1 VGLSVSETIGRK
13 TLDFY
18 YDLADRQV
26 IVRKLESEGYLGS
39 YQFRAKRA
47 DGTPIWVVVSSR
59 PLMFR
64 GEAVFLSGFYDITES
79 KNEEYTLKRAREQ
92 LEQVILERTNELTAA
107 NIRLQQEI
115 EDRRRAEAAQS
126 EHLRFERMISDLSTR
141 FVNLPLED
149 LDEEIGFA
157 LKRVVEFFGVDRG
170 SLFQISGDQK
180 QMQSVS
186 TYTVEGATH
195 VPKVSACDFF
205 PYLWPRFLRGEL
217 ISFTKTDEL
226 PKEASRDREGF
237 EKLGVISNIAVP
249 VIIGGDPKY
258 VFSLGSTRK
267 ERSWDRE
274 LIPRIQLVAEL
285 LANASSRKLTE
296 LELQETELKYRTV
309 ADFTFDW
316 EYWIDP
322 NKSLIYAS
330 PACQRISGYRPEEF
344 VKTPSLFRDI
354 VLEEDKEIWDQ
365 HYSDAFK
372 TLKPREIQ
380 FRIRTREGE
389 VRWIEHACQPIKEPD
404 GTFLGI
410 RASNRDVTARQQAE
424 TALRESQE
432 GLADAQRI
440 AHLGNWK
447 WDIVKNE
454 VHWSPEL
461 FRVLDVEPQ
470 EMQPSKNSFLERL
483 HPDDR
488 PMLEESIAA
497 LMGKKEP
504 FSIDHRIITSHGE
517 VRFINSRARIE
528 CDDEGRP
535 VRIYGTAQD
544 ITERKTSE
552 DELRVKDSAIASS
565 INAVG
570 ITDSEGTLIY
580 VNDSCVRMWGYNNR
594 HEMLGRALPEF
605 WQGDRVFRTIQK
617 LREEGGAIGEDIGK
631 RKDGS
636 LFPIQFSTSMIK
648 DDAGRPLYMFGSFID
663 ISERKKAESEISDR
677 LRFEQ
682 LLAQISSEFVNL
694 PTSRT
699 QDAISTALDLVGTF
713 LGVDRAALFER
724 SSENAPFRCTH
735 RWATQ
740 GSSQPPEQLC
750 DLKALKW
757 FQERLCEGEVIYV
770 SEIDELSDEA
780 SDLRA
785 FCGSLGIRSIIAVPL
800 SVGGATLGAAVFI
813 AGHHPRERSEELI
826 QRLRLVGE
834 LLASAIARHRADE
847 QLRLGEERYALA
859 SIAGR
864 VGVWDWNLETNEIY
878 VDPKLKAMLGFEDHE
893 IQNHI
898 DDWGSKVHPD
908 DAELVMV
915 EATNHLDGLTQ
926 RYEVEH
932 RMIHKDGSIR
942 WFLARGTAIRDENG
956 KPYRVTGT
964 DTDITEQKLAREA
977 IVDLGGRLI
986 NAQEDERGRI
996 ARELHDDVSQRLALL
1011 AVDLELTGQSPPSTE
1026 EELAKRMLEL
1036 SHRVKELSS
1045 DLHHLSY
1052 RLHPRSLERLGLS
1065 VAIKSLCREISEQ
1078 QTIQIQFTENNVP
1091 ETIPDDAALCLY
1103 RVAQESLQNVVKH
1116 SKAKSA
1122 QVMLEVE
1129 SKNIR
1134 LVVSDGGVGFDVEEV
1149 RGRNGL
1155 GIISMRERLRA
1166 IEGRLTIRSQPDE
1179 GTHIEAFV
1187 PVDIQN

>member
-1 VGLSVSETIGRK
+1 MAKFSGKKDKRRLNDENMQEDFLMSESTTSKDIQQQTSDKLEESEDHFRTIAQAIPIPILVSRQSDSLILLANEHFARLVGLSVSETIGRK

-59 PLMFR
+59 PLMFH

-92 LEQVILERTNELTAA
+92 LEQVILERTNELTAT

-126 EHLRFERMISDLSTR
+126 EHLRFERMISDLSSR
-141 FVNLPLED
+141 FFTLPAED
-149 LDEEIGFA
+149 IDQEIGSA
-157 LKRVVEFFGVDRG
+157 LKQVVEFFDVDRG
-170 SLFQISGDQK
+170 TLFQISEDQK
-180 QMQSVS
+180 LMQAVN
-186 TYTVEGATH
+186 TYTAAGASH
-195 VPKVSACDFF
+195 VREVNASELF
-205 PYLWPRFLRGEL
+205 PHMWPAFLRGHPF
-217 ISFTKTDEL
+217 SFASLDEL
-226 PKEASRDREGF
+226 PEEAIRDRRSF
-237 EKLGVISNIAVP
+237 EHLGVKSNVAVP
-249 VIIGGDPKY
+249 VRVGSSPKY

-285 LANASSRKLTE
+285 LVNVVARKHTETDRKQAAN
-296 LELQETELKYRTV
+296 
-309 ADFTFDW
+309 
-316 EYWIDP
+316 
-322 NKSLIYAS
+322 
-330 PACQRISGYRPEEF
+330 
-344 VKTPSLFRDI
+344 
-354 VLEEDKEIWDQ
+354 
-365 HYSDAFK
+365 
-372 TLKPREIQ
+372 
-380 FRIRTREGE
+380 
-389 VRWIEHACQPIKEPD
+389 
-404 GTFLGI
+404 
-410 RASNRDVTARQQAE
+410 
-424 TALRESQE
+424 ALRESQE
-432 GLADAQRI
+432 GLAEAQRI

-447 WDIVKNE
+447 WDIVKNQ
-454 VHWSPEL
+454 VQWSREL
-461 FRVLDVEPQ
+461 FRVLDVDVGET
-470 EMQPSKNSFLERL
+470 QPSKNSFLERV

-488 PMLEESIAA
+488 SMLEESIAA
-497 LMGKKEP
+497 LLDKKEP
-504 FSIDHRIITSHGE
+504 FSIDHRIITSDGE
-517 VRFINSRARIE
+517 VRFINSRARME
-528 CDDEGRP
+528 CDGEGKP

-544 ITERKTSE
+544 ITERKTAE

-570 ITDSEGTLIY
+570 ITDAAGTLIY
-580 VNDSCVRMWGYNNR
+580 VNDSCVKMWGYESCD
-594 HEMLGRALPEF
+594 EMLGRQLPEF
-605 WQGDRVFRTIQK
+605 WEGDSIFKTVQK
-617 LREEGGAIGEDIGK
+617 PREKGGAIGEDIGK

-636 LFPIQFSTSMIK
+636 LFPVQFSTSMIK
-648 DDAGRPLYMFGSFID
+648 DERGEPLYMFGSFID
-663 ISERKKAESEISDR
+663 ISERKQAEIEIAVR

-682 LLAQISSEFVNL
+682 LLAQISSGFVNL

-699 QDAISTALDLVGTF
+699 QDAISKALDLIGTF

-724 SSENAPFRCTH
+724 SSENAPLRCTH

-740 GSSQPPEQLC
+740 DSPQPSEQLC
-750 DLKALKW
+750 DFQALKW
-757 FQERLCEGEVIYV
+757 FQEKLCEGEVV
-770 SEIDELSDEA
+770 CVTEIDDLSDDA
-780 SDLRA
+780 SDLKD
-785 FCGSLGIRSIIAVPL
+785 FCRNLRIGSVIEVPL
-800 SVGGATLGAAVFI
+800 TVGGKALGAAVFI
-813 AGHHPRERSEELI
+813 AEHSLRERSEELI
-826 QRLRLVGE
+826 QRLRLIGE
-834 LLASAIARHRADE
+834 ILASAIARQRAVE

-878 VDPKLKAMLGFEDHE
+878 VDPKLKAMIGFEDHE

-898 DDWGSKVHPD
+898 DDWGSKVHPE

-915 EATNHLDGLTQ
+915 EATRHLEGLTP

-942 WFLARGTAIRDENG
+942 WFLARGTAIRDADG

-977 IVDLGGRLI
+977 LVDLGGRLI

-996 ARELHDDVSQRLALL
+996 ARELHDDMSQRLALL
-1011 AVDLELTGQSPPSTE
+1011 AMDLELTGQSPPPSAA
-1026 EELAKRMLEL
+1026 ELGTRMKEL
-1036 SHRVKELSS
+1036 SHRAKELSS

-1078 QTIQIQFTENNVP
+1078 QAIQIQFTENNVP

-1103 RVAQESLQNVVKH
+1103 RVTQESLQNVVKH
-1116 SKAKSA
+1116 SKANNV
-1122 QVMLEVE
+1122 QVMLELDT
-1129 SKNIR
+1129 KDIR
-1134 LVVSDGGVGFDVEEV
+1134 LVVSDGGVGFDTEEV

-1166 IEGRLTIRSQPDE
+1166 IGGRLTIRSQPDE
-1179 GTHIEAFV
+1179 GTRIEAFV
-1187 PVDIQN
+1187 PIVI